1 MKRYLFPP
9 CMLLMVLLGF
19 YIAGLQAVPIADAR
33 DPLLRM
39 APPNPHFLSSR
50 EMSGA
55 QVTSDGH
62 PLGYRPPPVDLS
74 RNKRRLLRPE
84 AAAST
89 YTSSYDLRTLNKLTA
104 VRDQGDCGSCWAFAT
119 YSSLESFLKP
129 GETRDF
135 SEQDLNKNH
144 EFDYAEC
151 DGGNAFMS
159 QAYLARWSGP
169 LNQSHVPYPYTAF
182 TYAPLKHVQ
191 EVVFLPQRSN
201 ATDNDVI
208 KYFVTTYG
216 AVYFAFYWSSS
227 YFNSRANSYY
237 NYMAP
242 SANHAVAVV
251 GWDDNYDKN
260 KFNKVPPGNGAFI
273 VKNSW
278 GTGWGEAGFF
288 YISYYD
294 VSLQEFV
301 AFNNAEAPTNY
312 SGIYQYDRLGWV
324 IDMGYYGSV
333 TAWAANIF
341 TATANHSLKAV
352 GLITNDSPTAY
363 TIYVY
368 TGVTAGQ
375 PTRGTLA
382 ATQTGVNTYPGYYTV
397 DLDTPVALDSGGR
410 FAIVIK
416 FTNISHNF
424 PIPVECN
431 WPGYSSAATS
441 HPGESF
447 ASLDGFT
454 WQDLFEE
461 DPLSYCSFVN
471 NTIKGFFSDTPVVL
485 YVSKNGPCNGN
496 DPCYSTLQKALDAA
510 ADGATI
516 QATGED
522 YMEAPHWN
530 KTGEVSIS
538 GGWNAT
544 FSDRTGTTRMYAPR
558 TTAGGSLKLLPNNQ
572 VVAP

>member
-1 MKRYLFPP
+1 MLF
-9 CMLLMVLLGF
+9 MVLLGF
-19 YIAGLQAVPIADAR
+19 YSAAPKAVPIVEAG

-39 APPNPHFLSSR
+39 APLNPHFLPSR
-50 EMSGA
+50 EMTGG
-55 QVTSDGH
+55 QITSDGH
-62 PLGYRPPPVDLS
+62 PLGYRPAPVDLS
-74 RNKRRLLRPE
+74 GNKRRLLPLE

-89 YTSSYDLRTLNKLTA
+89 YQSIYDLRTLNKLTA
-104 VRDQGDCGSCWAFAT
+104 VRDQGQCGSCWAFAT
-119 YSSLESFLKP
+119 YASLESFLKP
-129 GETRDF
+129 AETRDF

-144 EFDYAEC
+144 EFDYPEC

-169 LNQSHVPYPYTAF
+169 LNESDVPYPYTAYA
-182 TYAPLKHVQ
+182 YAPSKHVQ
-191 EVVFLPQRSN
+191 EVVFLPQRSS

-216 AVYFAFYWSSS
+216 AVYFAFRWENE
-227 YFNSRANSYY
+227 YFNSVTNSYY
-237 NYMAP
+237 YYNYITP
-242 SANHAVAVV
+242 WANHAVAVV
-251 GWDDNYDKN
+251 GWDDNYDKT

-294 VSLQEFV
+294 ASLQEFV
-301 AFNNAEAPTNY
+301 SFNNAETTSNFD
-312 SGIYQYDRLGWV
+312 GLYQYDPLGWV
-324 IDMGYYGSV
+324 NDIGYDGLL

-375 PTRGTLA
+375 PTSGTLA
-382 ATQTGVNTYPGYYTV
+382 ATQTGTNPYPGYYTV
-397 DLDTPVALDSGGR
+397 QLNTPVPLTNGGR
-410 FAIVIK
+410 FSIVVK
-416 FTNISHNF
+416 LENTSYAY
-424 PIPVECN
+424 PIPLEYAVD
-431 WPGYSSAATS
+431 GYSSAATS
-441 HPGESF
+441 HTGESF
-447 ASLDGFT
+447 VSSNGTNWDDLYDYGFG
-454 WQDLFEE
+454 
-461 DPLSYCSFVN
+461 N
-471 NTIKGFFSDTPVVL
+471 NTIKGFFSDTAAVL
-485 YVSKNGPCNGN
+485 YVSKDGACDGN
-496 DPCYSTLQKALDAA
+496 EPCYSTLQMALDAA
-510 ADGATI
+510 AGGATI
-516 QATGED
+516 QATGEA
-522 YMEAPHWN
+522 YLEAPQWN

-544 FSDRTGTTRMYAPR
+544 FSDRTGTTRMVAPR
-558 TTAGGSLKLLPNNQ
+558 ATAGGSLKLLPNIQ